1 MVQAFMEELVKIAT
15 ISAIS
20 AIPAPSIATPKSP
33 AGDGATTQAKPA
45 SPVSLKAITSKALG
59 ATNLAKTNY
68 TSASTKVPALDTSQA
83 WSKSIP
89 APTVRS

>member
-15 ISAIS
+15 ISAI
-20 AIPAPSIATPKSP
+20 PAPSIATPKSP
-33 AGDGATTQAKPA
+33 AGAGATTQVKPA

-59 ATNLAKTNY
+59 TANLAKTNY